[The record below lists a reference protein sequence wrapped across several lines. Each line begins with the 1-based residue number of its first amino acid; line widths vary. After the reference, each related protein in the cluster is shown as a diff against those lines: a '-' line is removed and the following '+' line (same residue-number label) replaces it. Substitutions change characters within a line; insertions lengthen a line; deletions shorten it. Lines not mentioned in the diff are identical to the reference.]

1 MHIERKE
8 GKNVLLLVLQGR
20 LDAGHCRTLEDEL
33 EEDLRRGAYHVTLD
47 MGEVL
52 FLSSAGI
59 RTLLHYRKTL
69 LALGGE
75 LSICQSSEFVR
86 EILAMVGMEALF
98 CDPAKVSSVPS
109 SETLK
114 RYDLASSRGFQT
126 ELATTGKACPFGA
139 GSWGLGV
146 GSFERSSSAHGEIL
160 AMEGFAL
167 MLPPGDGQV
176 PDFMARSGD
185 FVPSVH
191 FSSGLV
197 MRGEP
202 SCCLRFS
209 EPLPGLPLSHL
220 ARSALE
226 ATGGNAVAMALV
238 GETSGLVGA
247 SLNRLPGEAG
257 SPVAKTAAEEDF
269 FSLPGLRDHLAYWPE
284 KRYDR
289 HLAVVAGVAILGDP
303 GQLAPQVR
311 SLGDDDNL
319 RGHFHGA
326 VFPFKAIPQGPVEL
340 PSLLSKLFDALD
352 PIGLLHLLH
361 DRRPISGAGES
372 TFLSGALWA
381 GSLKTEKPSEGGNA

>member
-8 GKNVLLLVLQGR
+8 GENVLLLVLQGR

-33 EEDLRRGAYHVTLD
+33 EEHLRRGAYHVALD
-47 MGEVL
+47 MAAVP

-75 LSICQSSEFVR
+75 LSICRSSEFVR
-86 EILAMVGMEALF
+86 EILSMVGMEALF
-98 CDPAKVSSVPS
+98 SDPSQVSPAPS
-109 SETLK
+109 NETF
-114 RYDLASSRGFQT
+114 RCYNLASSEGFQI
-126 ELATTGKACPFGA
+126 ELASTGKAYPFGP
-139 GSWGLGV
+139 GSWGLGI
-146 GSFERSSSAHGEIL
+146 GSFESSSSTPGEML
-160 AMEGFAL
+160 ALEGFAL

-209 EPLPGLPLSHL
+209 ESLPGLSLSRL

-226 ATGGNAVAMALV
+226 AIGGSAVAMALI

-247 SLNRLPGEAG
+247 SLNRPAEKTGD
-257 SPVAKTAAEEDF
+257 PVTKMTAEEDF
-269 FSLPGLRDHLAYWPE
+269 FSLPDLRDHLAYWPE

-289 HLAVVAGVAILGDP
+289 HLAVVTGVAVLGDP
-303 GQLAPQVR
+303 GPLAPQVR
-311 SLGDDDNL
+311 FLGDGGNL

-326 VFPFKAIPQGPVEL
+326 VFPFKAIPQGQVEL
-340 PSLLSKLFDALD
+340 SPLLRKLFDALA
-352 PIGLLHLLH
+352 PVGLLHLLH

-372 TFLSGALWA
+372 SFLSGAIWA
-381 GSLKTEKPSEGGNA
+381 GSLKTAKPSEGGKA